1 MLDRERPQVK
11 ETGRRPQYVT
21 VRYRRPESKRTKN
34 SHQAEPQEYERNLGK
49 YFMYGNYFEPAPP
62 PEDTNILSTLMK
74 CFKTKL
80 RQIVQDDQTFGLGNA
95 FHIDAKEALDRDHM
109 STCSKTWNTCS
120 KTVSTSNISDVTTC
134 FDCDCKFDPF
144 SSLTEQDEEVQPRLT
159 TSNTS
164 CELVTY
170 QTIQTPTSSSSVLII
185 LEETESESCPR
196 TSRPGTMR
204 AQHCQC
210 EGRTELGM
218 WKVETH
224 KPATTNS
231 RRVYTT
237 RNTPTP
243 SSIPPSR
250 EQKTSRFHTELNSKL
265 SSYFEEYTVQPQH
278 LSLPTTPCYEVYR
291 STTKPTESFP
301 PTPNSQS
308 DDQLCRE
315 PWEQNKSDRQSSRR
329 RSPEKSERQSTGRR
343 SSEKSDRQSTRRQ
356 STEKSDRQST
366 RRWSP
371 EKQSEFGRSRT
382 PTRYARESSE
392 HIGEPRTWPSDSE
405 ESESSTIVIELGE
418 SDFYTDTTT
427 SSTGSSNLSP
437 GESVENLCDECK
449 CCAHYCTGQAL
460 YTGPNSLCVCYS
472 TQEYKETRFG
482 YETPEL
488 LGRRTRQPAPRPEL
502 PAARKV
508 FLEHKNLP
516 AKRETRAVM
525 REKENRG
532 QRNGDKCGAQQ
543 EKTDKCRAH
552 QEKTEEMVFQ
562 YKGKV
567 PGKEPAIQ
575 NHHKER
581 PHKLAR
587 KQTEEYVKFQ
597 YKGSAVKTRVRPDE
611 PEHGRRRGNSKPC
624 SDSVKVAQRT
634 EQPGQV
640 QMKLKPWTEQSWKVT
655 YKENRLDG
663 KDTESSVVF
672 KESTDTS
679 TSGRSVRTSR
689 IRKRSTRNSLTATC
703 IGDIWE
709 PLSSSEVVTRQI
721 KKALKKTPQL
731 FATKVGGAEK
741 KKAQSCVSI
750 FRPLLDITSISR
762 PFTSNSRKR
771 RPKNIFSSCSNR
783 RTTEMNESIVQTN
796 RVGSAISGKSFR
808 IVFGNQKVAR
818 NDCSSIEHHG
828 ADYEIDSTSSR
839 DLKAHLKAQSLCK
852 CTSHSNLSLEKL
864 NFSKPWTSPDTGD
877 YVDRKRKQSNVKIDS
892 KLTFY
897 FESKTENN
905 FVKCARNFLSV
916 ENDRNGATDSHSEVV
931 EGERSNPREV
941 TVRRSASKDGMN
953 IDRSPNAGDLT
964 VRRNAAMD
972 FDGKSKRYENELKD
986 NATERQV
993 NENTALVTN
1002 PARHD
1007 ILLSE
1012 DMVAT
1017 TVTVYKGENIRDHL
1031 EKLYEGARQVKS
1043 LEKLY
1048 EIQETKLAQRQ
1059 RAVEET
1065 IKKGKISVLQNITTL
1080 KKCYK
1085 PILTLPLPTTSDA
1098 TDAIETRE
1106 GKGRNIAGTNDARDE
1121 VVNTIVYDEANGR
1134 KATKRSDKSRHGEK
1148 RIMNNGVMQSV
1159 RNARKKIK
1167 KKIRNLRN
1175 SKEKDSRA
1183 SNRGGSP
1190 SSEHSGRRHK
1200 NLVFKDFSNPIL
1212 CPDLNLQNTT
1222 YSSEIHVR
1230 QILPRIKLKTA
1241 IKHNVHKKIKIK
1253 KVKLKRF
1260 SLKKAQLMNHNRMVA
1275 TVTPFRLNAMLCR
1288 LFFVKQILT
1297 RAMHDREKSTMRI
1310 GLNRSVINVHIM
1322 QPILYIKVDNHFEYL
1337 TLLEKCYVELKRR
1350 VPILISCKQAQHPI
1364 TCNRINLS
1372 ITPIQVKRIDTETVL
1387 FKSISFMQ
1395 NMVRDVFDFKKSD
1408 DINLQPLDE
1417 LKDNALSE
1425 DSTNELFPQPSNDT
1439 EVETFIESHELSN
1452 NSLNLR
1458 DITDDTKSDMNTVAE
1473 QRKISSAEF
1482 TLPQI
1487 KLPETSNVSIQQK
1500 TLDTRERTDDSF
1512 PLENNDYLNAKEIV
1526 TDISKTKA
1534 KNVVSKSREVTK
1546 DETSILKMRKDIL
1559 KTDTIDNERL
1569 SRVIQLD
1576 RVTAKGIIE
1585 ETTNT
1590 DVKMPKKYDAATSTP
1605 EINDVNQSED
1615 LTDIIIK
1622 SQHNAIAKLEINNA
1636 VDLEELDDE
1645 IESKDGNKP
1654 FEIVKKFTTKEGA
1667 ANVVITLGDTSHE
1680 TVRPRENKTN
1690 LRINDVIGSEAILQE
1705 IRYSDNF
1712 ITYSFVKPEITRI
1725 IVEKIFKLS
1734 EKKSSDAD
1742 IVKGKMRED
1751 RVNEDVHEQMETAER
1766 EATKETEA
1774 TEMKMNTEPGTK
1786 SKTRT
1791 YTNESTTTSDIR
1803 QDYYTSKATSTST
1816 TLIKNSTI
1824 ENSKELAF
1832 RRSQIAPSAKDI
1844 GSTNNI
1850 FSSEMKSLTVDENLD
1865 VKHVTR
1871 QLKSIPKMTKDKSE
1885 FYETI
1890 HLKVK
1895 TKEID
1900 FDAVEAEPGIPGR
1913 SFTDSENGEEI
1924 SGAIL
1929 RTRKSPVILMKAI
1942 SKDLLHKKSS
1952 SLGIISMRELDQL
1965 LSKSEDLNDDME
1977 CNDHR
1982 IGRSD
1987 ESSTLNEIASIDKTT
2002 VNEHKLERSD
2012 KTVRTIYEIASM
2024 DETIVNRAAAKEFS
2038 ISTQTNESIETLKME
2053 VNESTVRIDKESL
2066 DIKDDNKDN
2075 QMKHVHGLVDRET
2088 QPSVITNEPSLTEI
2102 PSHNL
2107 ENKST
2112 SCTNSELQSNG
2123 PSDILH
2129 DILQSLD
2136 QDQLRFAVESYTNAF
2151 TKERK
2156 FEAFDDTGERPMDA
2170 SMTEPKFEAFDIG
2183 VEDSESSNSTV
2194 VIDQET
2200 FNVMDSAKTIA
2211 NISESTINDED
2222 NLVENMGEIK
2232 RSDEEVSEVMSSS
2245 TSTGTTSSSS
2255 QDTSNENSD
2264 DNSLKEE
2271 DDLEMLDTYMF
2282 DSEVRKVFSDAYE
2295 HTLETLSE
2303 RTELS
2308 TSFTSSGIF
2317 VNQLMSKLAVL
2328 RKTLSSDLPS
2338 YTNCFQTAFS
2348 YMESLTKTSTRCIEK
2363 AKVLK
2368 QGFNF
2373 HADQIQL
2380 EVQNKIFIQTRDQCY
2395 VLKPFLVKKNSSANK
2410 RKRYDLM
2417 KRLKRDM
2424 SQESERRSSATIRNV
2439 SQNALKP
2446 SSQHAPQNE
2455 PKTNYDKTRISPD
2468 QSNFKWIKNS
2478 TIQLEVSLS
2487 SFKKIKTSNERL
2499 PKRSQVPTSPRSK
2512 PFKLTAIEA
2521 NELTTEGMPKAY
2533 VQQKDRKDEP
2543 PVEILLE
2550 SPMASKLNQK
2560 SKIPHFARYKRK
2572 LVRRTNSL
2580 AVSPKP
2586 TGEHTGGNPTETVP
2600 DGKTTQVDAVNETL
2614 PDAQKQKNL
2623 SRYTKSKYSKRRK
2636 LRSNSKL
2643 PVRNLSLSETET
2655 LNIHPSLAIIG
2666 KAPKGKSPSKKLK
2679 SKSSK
2684 KSSGAS
2690 DHSSVPGV
2698 PELQNA
2704 SKSSNANSKNRKAT
2718 KSKVSLNAGRGSSH
2732 NISLKDGNKV
2742 LLRDDTSIEAGD
2754 NDLQH
2759 NNLELAD
2766 SNDLSRGEVKPSNAK
2781 LSSKEDIQPL
2791 PKAHSLISVHN
2802 LSLSNRNSFSWE
2814 NGIKL
2819 SFNDKL
2825 NLSDGNR
2832 SASNANLSLHVGQ
2845 KLSFHDG
2852 ECELFRD
2859 GNNLTLSNGLKR
2871 SSKNP
2876 APQHGK
2882 DLKLSGSIKQSFKD
2896 VNYLAKQDDNKLSK
2910 NKRKQFSNKN
2920 PAQQNDSNLSLG
2932 DIEQFFKEVN
2942 YLAEQDSKEQFGSK
2956 SNKLPQKDGES
2967 NTVNN
2972 TLQNDRANLSQQAV
2986 KSPSQKD
2993 RNDLAQQASNQ
3004 SQKVGNKSSRK
3015 SNGRAL
3021 SQHSAENP
3029 SQNNCN
3035 NLSQQARNQSQNG
3048 GNKPSRHA
3056 GKNPFKNDLS
3066 DKSQCADNKPSRN
3079 ASKNSSLNKVHKLSQ
3094 HTSSI
3099 LSLSYKTGMS
3109 FINDSNLSV
3118 TKSHTFSVCGS
3129 TTLGPEEN
3137 LSPDIPDDRTKS
3149 AEAKTVYPRDKTL
3162 STDGSFLSLDGNS
3175 LFPDDKTKS
3184 AEDKIVFPEGKT
3196 SVEDNPLAT
3205 ADKTHKNPLSSDD
3218 ITPYPENKTPSPDHN
3233 PLALDDKT
3241 KFADGNGIRVSDSVR
3256 LFFHF
3261 PPSEINLLPS
3271 AESQNSLKA
3280 IASNKSTLGR
3290 DETTLQTS
3298 TLDIS
3303 KTNLMDNIT
3312 LGTSKTTLRMDKITL
3327 DTSKMTLDTSKILN
3341 TKKTTL
3347 GMDKM
3352 TFHKSKM
3359 TLGKIK
3365 TTKQYPTL
3373 KDIRTSKCRS
3383 KAILGS
3389 NNTTLGRSKDKKT
3402 TGIDKMALKTSKM
3415 TFGTSEILDASK
3427 NTLGT
3432 RKILDTSIK
3441 TLDTSK
3447 TILGTS
3453 KITLGT
3459 SKATLGTSKTLME
3472 AFKPSLATK
3481 KASLGISKSTWG
3493 KSGTTLGKSKMTLNR
3508 KWSRTPYTSKTS
3520 CVKSISSHSER
3531 DRQFALRR
3539 SVILHKIG
3547 HKRSSRASKGRSK

>member
-1 MLDRERPQVK
+1 MLEREGPRVK

-21 VRYRRPESKRTKN
+21 VRYRRPESKRTEN
-34 SHQAEPQEYERNLGK
+34 SHQAEPQEYKRNLGK
-49 YFMYGNYFEPAPP
+49 YFMYGNYFEPAAA
-62 PEDTNILSTLMK
+62 PEDTNILGTLMK

-95 FHIDAKEALDRDHM
+95 FHIEAKEALDNGRM
-109 STCSKTWNTCS
+109 SACRKTWNTC
-120 KTVSTSNISDVTTC
+120 KICNTCNTVSTSNFTDVTTC
-134 FDCDCKFDPF
+134 FDCDCNFEPV
-144 SSLTEQDEEVQPRLT
+144 QDEEVQPRLT

-210 EGRTELGM
+210 EGRTESGI
-218 WKVETH
+218 WEVETH
-224 KPATTNS
+224 KSATTTS
-231 RRVYTT
+231 RQVYTT

-250 EQKTSRFHTELNSKL
+250 DPTSGRFHKELNSKL

-278 LSLPTTPCYEVYR
+278 LSLPTTPCYEYYR

-315 PWEQNKSDRQSSRR
+315 PWEKDKSRQSSRRRSPDKSDRQSSRR
-329 RSPEKSERQSTGRR
+329 QSTEKSDRLSTRR
-343 SSEKSDRQSTRRQ
+343 WSSEKSDRQSSRRQ

-366 RRWSP
+366 QRWSP
-371 EKQSEFGRSRT
+371 EKQSEFGNSRT

-488 LGRRTRQPAPRPEL
+488 LGKKMRQPAPRPEL

-552 QEKTEEMVFQ
+552 QERTEEMVFQ
-562 YKGKV
+562 YKGKT
-567 PGKEPAIQ
+567 PMKEAPIQ

-581 PHKLAR
+581 PHELTR
-587 KQTEEYVKFQ
+587 KQTEEYVTFQ
-597 YKGSAVKTRVRPDE
+597 YKGSAVKTRVRPDDPE
-611 PEHGRRRGNSKPC
+611 PGRRRGNSKPC
-624 SDSVKVAQRT
+624 SDSVKDAQRT

-640 QMKLKPWTEQSWKVT
+640 QMKLKPWTEQSRKVT

-663 KDTESSVVF
+663 KETESSVVF

-679 TSGRSVRTSR
+679 TSVRSVRTSS

-703 IGDIWE
+703 IGDDIWE
-709 PLSSSEVVTRQI
+709 PLNSSEVVTRQI
-721 KKALKKTPQL
+721 KQALQNSPQL

-808 IVFGNQKVAR
+808 IVFGNQKVAK
-818 NDCSSIEHHG
+818 NDCLSIEHHG
-828 ADYEIDSTSSR
+828 ADYEIDSTSTW

-877 YVDRKRKQSNVKIDS
+877 YVDQKRKESKGDSPRRGAKSKVTIRRDEKQSNVKIDS
-892 KLTFY
+892 KLAFY

-916 ENDRNGATDSHSEVV
+916 ENDRNSATDSHSEVV

-941 TVRRSASKDGMN
+941 TVRRSASEDGMN

-993 NENTALVTN
+993 NENTALGTN

-1007 ILLSE
+1007 ILLNE
-1012 DMVAT
+1012 DMFAT
-1017 TVTVYKGENIRDHL
+1017 TVTVYKEENIRDHL

-1048 EIQETKLAQRQ
+1048 EIQETKLPQLQ
-1059 RAVEET
+1059 KAVEET
-1065 IKKGKISVLQNITTL
+1065 IKKGKISVLQNITPL

-1085 PILTLPLPTTSDA
+1085 PILTLQLPTSDVPN
-1098 TDAIETRE
+1098 AIEMRE
-1106 GKGRNIAGTNDARDE
+1106 GKVWNIAGTNDTRDE
-1121 VVNTIVYDEANGR
+1121 DINTVVYGEANGR
-1134 KATKRSDKSRHGEK
+1134 KATKRSDKSRHGEN
-1148 RIMNNGVMQSV
+1148 RIMNNGVMQSF
-1159 RNARKKIK
+1159 RNAGNKIK
-1167 KKIRNLRN
+1167 KKIRNKIEKKIQRN
-1175 SKEKDSRA
+1175 STEKDSRA
-1183 SNRGGSP
+1183 SKRGGSP

-1200 NLVFKDFSNPIL
+1200 NLVFKDFSNHVL
-1212 CPDLNLQNTT
+1212 CPDLTLQNTT
-1222 YSSEIHVR
+1222 YSSEIHVLPDK
-1230 QILPRIKLKTA
+1230 ILPRLRLKTA

-1253 KVKLKRF
+1253 KVKLKRV
-1260 SLKKAQLMNHNRMVA
+1260 SLKKAQLINNNRMVA
-1275 TVTPFRLNAMLCR
+1275 TVTPFRLNAMLCH
-1288 LFFVKQILT
+1288 LFSVMQTLT
-1297 RAMHDREKSTMRI
+1297 REKSTMRI
-1310 GLNRSVINVHIM
+1310 GLNRSVINDHIM
-1322 QPILYIKVDNHFEYL
+1322 QRILFIKVDNHFEYL
-1337 TLLEKCYVELKRR
+1337 TLLEQCYIELKRR
-1350 VPILISCKQAQHPI
+1350 VPILISYKQAQHPI

-1408 DINLQPLDE
+1408 DINLHPLGE
-1417 LKDNALSE
+1417 LKDNALCE
-1425 DSTNELFPQPSNDT
+1425 DGTNELFPKPSNDT
-1439 EVETFIESHELSN
+1439 EVETFIESLEISN

-1458 DITDDTKSDMNTVAE
+1458 DIPDDTKSDKNIVTD
-1473 QRKISSAEF
+1473 QCKTSSAKF
-1482 TLPQI
+1482 TLPER
-1487 KLPETSNVSIQQK
+1487 KLRETSKNSIQQK
-1500 TLDTRERTDDSF
+1500 TLNTEEINDDSS
-1512 PLENNDYLNAKEIV
+1512 PLENNDYMNANEIV

-1534 KNVVSKSREVTK
+1534 KNTVAKSREMTK

-1590 DVKMPKKYDAATSTP
+1590 DVEMPKKHDAATSTP
-1605 EINDVNQSED
+1605 KIDDATQSED

-1622 SQHNAIAKLEINNA
+1622 SQDNAIAKLEINNA
-1636 VDLEELDDE
+1636 VVNLEELDDE
-1645 IESKDGNKP
+1645 IKSKDGTKP
-1654 FEIVKKFTTKEGA
+1654 YEVVKKFTTKEGA

-1690 LRINDVIGSEAILQE
+1690 LRINDVIGSEAILE
-1705 IRYSDNF
+1705 KIRYSDDF
-1712 ITYSFVKPEITRI
+1712 ITYSFVKPEMTRI
-1725 IVEKIFKLS
+1725 IVEKTFKLP
-1734 EKKSSDAD
+1734 ETESSDAG
-1742 IVKGKMRED
+1742 IVKGKMREN
-1751 RVNEDVHEQMETAER
+1751 RVNEDVHVQTETAER
-1766 EATKETEA
+1766 EATKQTEA
-1774 TEMKMNTEPGTK
+1774 TEMKMNMEPGTK

-1791 YTNESTTTSDIR
+1791 DNVLNTTSDMK
-1803 QDYYTSKATSTST
+1803 QDYYKSRATSTST
-1816 TLIKNSTI
+1816 TFLKNSPI
-1824 ENSKELAF
+1824 ENSKELTF

-1844 GSTNNI
+1844 GSTINI
-1850 FSSEMKSLTVDENLD
+1850 CSSEIKSLTLDENLD
-1865 VKHVTR
+1865 VKYVTK
-1871 QLKSIPKMTKDKSE
+1871 QSESISKMTGDKSG
-1885 FYETI
+1885 FYETV

-1900 FDAVEAEPGIPGR
+1900 FDAVETDLDVAGR

-1924 SGAIL
+1924 SDTIL
-1929 RTRKSPVILMKAI
+1929 QTRKSSVILMRTI
-1942 SKDLLHKKSS
+1942 SKDLLNRSS
-1952 SLGIISMRELDQL
+1952 SLGIMSMRELDKL

-1977 CNDHR
+1977 SNDK
-1982 IGRSD
+1982 IDRSY
-1987 ESSTLNEIASIDKTT
+1987 ESVSTLNKISPMDKTI
-2002 VNEHKLERSD
+2002 VNEHKVDRSD
-2012 KTVRTIYEIASM
+2012 KTVSTIYELASI
-2024 DETIVNRAAAKEFS
+2024 DEKIVDRAAVKEFS
-2038 ISTQTNESIETLKME
+2038 ISTQTNESNETLNME
-2053 VNESTVRIDKESL
+2053 ANESTVRIDKESL
-2066 DIKDDNKDN
+2066 DIKDDNEDN
-2075 QMKHVHGLVDRET
+2075 QMKHEQGLVDRET

-2112 SCTNSELQSNG
+2112 SFTNSELQSNG
-2123 PSDILH
+2123 PSVIPH

-2136 QDQLRFAVESYTNAF
+2136 QDQLRFTVESYTNAF
-2151 TKERK
+2151 SKERK
-2156 FEAFDDTGERPMDA
+2156 FEAFD
-2170 SMTEPKFEAFDIG
+2170 DIG

-2282 DSEVRKVFSDAYE
+2282 DSEGRKVFSDAYE

-2308 TSFTSSGIF
+2308 SSFTSSGIL
-2317 VNQLMSKLAVL
+2317 VNQLMSKLSVL

-2417 KRLKRDM
+2417 KTLKRDM

-2439 SQNALKP
+2439 YQNALKP

-2455 PKTNYDKTRISPD
+2455 PKTNIDKTRISPY

-2478 TIQLEVSLS
+2478 
-2487 SFKKIKTSNERL
+2487 
-2499 PKRSQVPTSPRSK
+2499 
-2512 PFKLTAIEA
+2512 
-2521 NELTTEGMPKAY
+2521 
-2533 VQQKDRKDEP
+2533 
-2543 PVEILLE
+2543 
-2550 SPMASKLNQK
+2550 
-2560 SKIPHFARYKRK
+2560 
-2572 LVRRTNSL
+2572 TNSL

-2623 SRYTKSKYSKRRK
+2623 YTKSKYSKRRK
-2636 LRSNSKL
+2636 LRRNSKL
-2643 PVRNLSLSETET
+2643 PVRNLSLSDTET
-2655 LNIHPSLAIIG
+2655 LNIHPSLTIVG
-2666 KAPKGKSPSKKLK
+2666 KAPKGKSPSRKLK
-2679 SKSSK
+2679 SKSTK
-2684 KSSGAS
+2684 KSAEVS

-2698 PELQNA
+2698 PELQIA

-2759 NNLELAD
+2759 NNLDLAD
-2766 SNDLSRGEVKPSNAK
+2766 SNDLSRSEVKPSNAK

-2859 GNNLTLSNGLKR
+2859 GNNLTLSDGLKR

-2882 DLKLSGSIKQSFKD
+2882 DLKLSGSIEQSFKD

-2910 NKRKQFSNKN
+2910 NKRKRFSNKN

-2942 YLAEQDSKEQFGSK
+2942 YLAEQDSKEIFGSK
-2956 SNKLPQKDGES
+2956 SNKLPQKDGKS

-2972 TLQNDRANLSQQAV
+2972 TLQNDRANLS
-2986 KSPSQKD
+2986 
-2993 RNDLAQQASNQ
+2993 
-3004 SQKVGNKSSRK
+3004 

-3029 SQNNCN
+3029 PQNNCN
-3035 NLSQQARNQSQNG
+3035 NLSQQANNQSQKV
-3048 GNKPSRHA
+3048 GNKSSRHA
-3056 GKNPFKNDLS
+3056 GKYPFKNDLS

-3079 ASKNSSLNKVHKLSQ
+3079 ASKNSSLNKVNKLSQ

-3137 LSPDIPDDRTKS
+3137 LSPDSPDDRTKS
-3149 AEAKTVYPRDKTL
+3149 AEAKTVYPKDKTL

-3175 LFPDDKTKS
+3175 LFP
-3184 AEDKIVFPEGKT
+3184 
-3196 SVEDNPLAT
+3196 
-3205 ADKTHKNPLSSDD
+3205 
-3218 ITPYPENKTPSPDHN
+3218 ENKTPSPDHN
-3233 PLALDDKT
+3233 PRALDDKT

-3261 PPSEINLLPS
+3261 PPSEIKLLPS
-3271 AESQNSLKA
+3271 AESQNSPKA
-3280 IASNKSTLGR
+3280 IASNKSTLVR

-3312 LGTSKTTLRMDKITL
+3312 LGTIKTTLGMDKITL
-3327 DTSKMTLDTSKILN
+3327 DTSKMTMDTSKILN
-3341 TKKTTL
+3341 TNKTTL

-3373 KDIRTSKCRS
+3373 KDIPTSKCRI
-3383 KAILGS
+3383 KAM
-3389 NNTTLGRSKDKKT
+3389 GRSKDKKT

-3415 TFGTSEILDASK
+3415 TFGTSKILGTSK
-3427 NTLGT
+3427 NTLSTCKMTLGT
-3432 RKILDTSIK
+3432 SKM

-3447 TILGTS
+3447 AILGTS
-3453 KITLGT
+3453 KAILGT
-3459 SKATLGTSKTLME
+3459 SKAILGTSKTIMDTSKAILGTSKTNMGTSKTLVK
-3472 AFKPSLATK
+3472 AIKPSLATK
-3481 KASLGISKSTWG
+3481 KASLGISKSTLG
-3493 KSGTTLGKSKMTLNR
+3493 KSGTTLGKSKMTLDKSKMTSNR
-3508 KWSRTPYTSKTS
+3508 KESRTPYTSKTS
-3520 CVKSISSHSER
+3520 CAESISSHSER

-3547 HKRSSRASKGRSK
+3547 HKRSSRACKGRSK